1 MGQIVILSA
10 PSGSGKTTIARQLL
24 SEGHGLEFSVS
35 ATSRSKRE
43 GEIHGKDYFFLTPD
57 EFRMKIEN
65 NELVEW
71 QEVYTNQYYGTLRSE
86 LNRIWAE
93 GKVALFDVDVYGGI
107 NLKKMFGSDALSVF
121 IRPPDLETLKTRL
134 QNRSSDSEEQIRMR
148 LAKAEEELS
157 LAVHFDETVV
167 NDELATAI
175 KTVRELIVAFKKQA
189 R

>member
-1 MGQIVILSA
+1 
-10 PSGSGKTTIARQLL
+10 
-24 SEGHGLEFSVS
+24 
-35 ATSRSKRE
+35 
-43 GEIHGKDYFFLTPD
+43 
-57 EFRMKIEN
+57 
-65 NELVEW
+65 
-71 QEVYTNQYYGTLRSE
+71 
-86 LNRIWAE
+86 
-93 GKVALFDVDVYGGI
+93 
-107 NLKKMFGSDALSVF
+107 MFGSDALSVF